1 MCRQLRGAAACAAVV
16 SSTPRGSRSTVRDAA
31 SSSQLTRPAGVTG
44 APSGEDLA
52 VSLGLP
58 AEYPGVVSRLEPG
71 SKPLTLS
78 AAFMIRSYVP
88 VVAGASPS
96 RAVLSDW
103 WKQVARAI
111 RLSYNK

>member
-1 MCRQLRGAAACAAVV
+1 M
-16 SSTPRGSRSTVRDAA
+16 SSTPRGSTSTVGDAA

-52 VSLGLP
+52 VSVGLP
-58 AEYPGVVSRLEPG
+58 AEYPGVVSRLDEPG

-78 AAFMIRSYVP
+78 AAFMVRSYVP